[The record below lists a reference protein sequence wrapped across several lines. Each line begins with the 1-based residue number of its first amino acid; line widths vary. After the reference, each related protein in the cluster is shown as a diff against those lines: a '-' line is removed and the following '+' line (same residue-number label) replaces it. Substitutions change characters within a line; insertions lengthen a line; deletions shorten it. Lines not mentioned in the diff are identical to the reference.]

1 MVKLLAPGGSLEM
14 VEAVVN
20 SGADAVYVGALGL
33 SRRHPKYE
41 LSHRDIKKA
50 SAIGRKNGVEIIVAW
65 NLEIEDVFLPFLY
78 KKIDDYLS
86 WGIKSIILKSSGIM
100 EALHKK
106 YPFLEIYASVGCNIK
121 TYEEMLEYKKF
132 ASYVTMSTLIAKQE
146 DVSKFTAEAHKIGFK
161 VEVLIHG
168 NRCIDGVGGCK
179 IYSRFQSAFKEIVT
193 RDTDGVIRKKI
204 FGNPDKG
211 GICFRPCLG
220 ININSI
226 RKKLSQ
232 AEIAKI
238 KKYNNPAFTL
248 REDEVVKYIEAGV
261 DILKI
266 QGREYP
272 IDVIS
277 KLVGSYR
284 KIIDKYSY
292 RKRENEYNIDKTLM
306 ALESIRNTK
315 RDKKTHMLHKEL
327 INSIR

>member
-1 MVKLLAPGGSLEM
+1 MLELLAPGGSLEM
-14 VEAVVN
+14 VEAVID

-41 LSHRDIKKA
+41 LTHRDIKKA
-50 SAIGRKNGVEIIVAW
+50 NAIGRKNGVKIIVAW
-65 NLEIEDVFLPFLY
+65 NLEIEDGFLPFLY

-86 WGIKSIILKSSGIM
+86 WGIKGVILKSPGIM
-100 EALHKK
+100 KALRAR

-121 TYEEMLEYKKF
+121 AYEDMLKYKNL
-132 ASYVTMSTLIAKQE
+132 ASYVTMSTLIAEQK
-146 DVSKFTAEAHKIGFK
+146 DVLKFTRDAHKVGFK

-179 IYSRFQSAFKEIVT
+179 IYKHFQSAFKEIVT
-193 RDTDGVIRKKI
+193 RDTDGSTRKKI

-220 ININSI
+220 VNINSI
-226 RKKLSQ
+226 RQRLSQ

-238 KKYNNPAFTL
+238 EKYSNPAFTL
-248 REDEVVKYIEAGV
+248 RENEVINYIEAGV

-272 IDVIS
+272 LDIIS
-277 KLVGSYR
+277 GLVSSYR
-284 KIIDKYSY
+284 EILDKYFY
-292 RKRENEYNIDKTLM
+292 RKTDDKHCIDKTIS
-306 ALESIRNTK
+306 ALEFRKNIKREEKTAALHRKLIKSIN
-315 RDKKTHMLHKEL
+315 
-327 INSIR
+327 